1 SLIIQY
7 CCSVVSLEY
16 RNQVFPYEYMAFS
29 RRVGELWECFCKT
42 AWDYPV
48 NDSVCRIQPPNFIN
62 VKSIIIDR
70 IRSNLGNNPSS
81 NDVMSDVNKLCDV
94 IGNINMKEDEVFR
107 KDDIPHVIDFKSG
120 FGSNEKGNMLR
131 LLAVGKAYKIWDS
144 RTQLMLLI
152 RQNDNNHYLNSL
164 RNSRI
169 WDVHTGLDSY
179 KKIKEITG
187 SDIENVLKIIN
198 WESDFS
204 NNFYEFLVRY
214 NLTKYLDW

>member
-1 SLIIQY
+1 
-7 CCSVVSLEY
+7 
-16 RNQVFPYEYMAFS
+16 
-29 RRVGELWECFCKT
+29 
-42 AWDYPV
+42 
-48 NDSVCRIQPPNFIN
+48 
-62 VKSIIIDR
+62 
-70 IRSNLGNNPSS
+70 
-81 NDVMSDVNKLCDV
+81 
-94 IGNINMKEDEVFR
+94 
-107 KDDIPHVIDFKSG
+107 
-120 FGSNEKGNMLR
+120 
-131 LLAVGKAYKIWDS
+131 
-144 RTQLMLLI
+144 MLLI

>member
-1 SLIIQY
+1 
-7 CCSVVSLEY
+7 
-16 RNQVFPYEYMAFS
+16 
-29 RRVGELWECFCKT
+29 
-42 AWDYPV
+42 
-48 NDSVCRIQPPNFIN
+48 
-62 VKSIIIDR
+62 
-70 IRSNLGNNPSS
+70 
-81 NDVMSDVNKLCDV
+81 MSDVNKLCDV